1 MATYSGA
8 AVTGPRPNIEPNRA
22 ETDGST
28 DPTAP
33 DAPAPPTTVTAGAP
47 SPETR
52 DPANGSP
59 PGPPVGTGPAT
70 TAGAPP
76 TAGPDAPAPT
86 APALHAATDDAPRGD
101 RASQRA
107 ALMTRFRTRGSG
119 AVRGQRHLLTGSSVL
134 VVGAAVQGVGGMVFS
149 LIVAQWDSKADFGN
163 ASALFTSVLFVT
175 YLAGLGLPVA
185 LARYAADR
193 SIASHVVFAWA
204 VVATT
209 VASVVTA
216 GLYLGLVN
224 PAAAEVLWDWHPVGG
239 FALFALVVMG
249 SAFSLIFD
257 VRCMTMR
264 RWNLVLGR
272 IVLVGVA
279 KIALLPIGQDLV
291 HRPLLLFL
299 YLGGPVAVSGFVGV
313 GLLRRI
319 TGDRHRLRPRPA
331 SARAAVRYSGIN
343 YLSTLAYQAPYFAL
357 PVIVLVNVDSVTNS
371 SFYVA
376 WGIVAIA
383 FYVPSAIGQALL
395 AEGGKDGAH
404 FRSQMRLAMALA
416 IGLMAGGA
424 LVTWLGQGVVV
435 AAYGEDY
442 RDSAEILPAM
452 MLAGIPWAL
461 SSLYLTEAR
470 VMHRHVST
478 VIITI
483 TLTLA
488 IIVPAL
494 VLVPGDGRRSGLD
507 GAATAWLAGN
517 VFAAVVA
524 VVVTV
529 IARRASTRRAGPVEA
544 DPMVP
549 VA

>member
-1 MATYSGA
+1 MTATTGTTSTRDEERGGVGIYDGSV
-8 AVTGPRPNIEPNRA
+8 VTGPRPNAEPDPA
-22 ETDGST
+22 TADPAT
-28 DPTAP
+28 ADPVTADPTG
-33 DAPAPPTTVTAGAP
+33 DAGAP
-47 SPETR
+47 I
-52 DPANGSP
+52 
-59 PGPPVGTGPAT
+59 
-70 TAGAPP
+70 
-76 TAGPDAPAPT
+76 
-86 APALHAATDDAPRGD
+86 D

-107 ALMTRFRTRGSG
+107 ALLARFRTRRSG

-134 VVGAAVQGVGGMVFS
+134 VVGAAVQGLGGMVFS

-193 SIASHVVFAWA
+193 SVASHVVFGWA
-204 VVATT
+204 VLATT

-216 GLYLGLVN
+216 GLYLGLVD

-239 FALFALVVMG
+239 FVLFALVVMG

-272 IVLVGVA
+272 IVIVGVA
-279 KIALLPIGQDLV
+279 KIALLPIGQDLF

-313 GLLRRI
+313 ALLRRI
-319 TGDRHRLRPRPA
+319 TGDRQRLRPRPA
-331 SARAAVRYSGIN
+331 SARAAVRYSAIN
-343 YLSTLAYQAPYFAL
+343 YLSTLGYQAPYFAL
-357 PVIVLVNVDSVTNS
+357 PVIVLTNVDSVTNS

-395 AEGGKDGAH
+395 AEGGKDGAQ
-404 FRSQMRLAMALA
+404 FRSQMRLAMTLA

-452 MLAGIPWAL
+452 MLAGVPWAL

-478 VIITI
+478 VIITL

-494 VLVPGDGRRSGLD
+494 VLVPGDGRRGGLD

-524 VVVTV
+524 VVVTAV
-529 IARRASTRRAGPVEA
+529 ARRASTRRSGVVEA